1 MIIEQLHTHNL
12 VFHTYNKISIL
23 VVASGYSHITHNV
36 LVKDS
41 SPMIFASPKSAIF
54 TDNSLSASNI
64 FSGLIS
70 RCTIFRS
77 CWIRS
82 EMYQICATK
91 GLTRYLM
98 PWNNCTNTF
107 RVSCSVNFC
116 FMTIKLNNSPSGASS
131 STRYTPSSSSKVSL
145 RHSRFGWLTDLR
157 TPISCCSPSVRDLSS
172 PARFSN
178 RLTAYCVPVPLS
190 THR

>member
-1 MIIEQLHTHNL
+1 MISEWTRTHNL
-12 VFHTYNKISIL
+12 VFHTCREINFLFIAGDS
-23 VVASGYSHITHNV
+23 SRNTHNV

-54 TDNSLSASNI
+54 TDNSLSASNM
-64 FSGLIS
+64 FSGLMS
-70 RCTIFRS
+70 RCTIFLS
-77 CWIRS
+77 CWLRS
-82 EMYQICATK
+82 EMHRTCAIRS
-91 GLTRYLM
+91 LTRYLM
-98 PWNNCTNTF
+98 PWKSCTNTF
-107 RVSCSVNFC
+107 RVSSSDNFC

-145 RHSRFGWLTDLR
+145 RHSRFGWLTDFR

-172 PARFSN
+172 PPRFSN
-178 RLTAYCVPVPLS
+178 LLTAYWVPVPLS